1 MHSFLNYV
9 FSKIHYVDKFKIQY
23 NNIYVIAYHIL
34 NSDISSTY
42 IVVGLPIQYYIVK
55 FTYIDT

>member
-9 FSKIHYVDKFKIQY
+9 FSKIHYVYKFKIQY
-23 NNIYVIAYHIL
+23 NNIYVIAYQIL
-34 NSDISSTY
+34 NSDISSTHY
-42 IVVGLPIQYYIVK
+42 CCSPIQYYIVI